1 MKTKR
6 TIIELTHDDLVN
18 LFSTAL
24 EGSFYLTANYT
35 EHADLAD
42 CECFEDKLAKS
53 LLNGRTIIVSDNY
66 AEGETYGNLVRFKSA
81 DPTEFVSYL
90 VTLEDVKRG
99 LENAANGNYKT
110 NDKYSENELSCGYNA
125 FVDFETENMDLISAD
140 ILMQII
146 LFNEIVYG

>member
-53 LLNGRTIIVSDNY
+53 LLNGRTIIVSDHY
-66 AEGETYGNLVRFKSA
+66 AEGETYGNLVCFKSA
-81 DPTEFVSYL
+81 EPTEYVSYL

-110 NDKYSENELSCGYNA
+110 NDGNSENELSCGYNA
-125 FVDFETENMDLISAD
+125 FIDLETENMDLTSAD

-146 LFNEIVYG
+146 LFNEIIYG